1 MVQPRHTNTWQ
12 LGAVGLVG
20 YSFAGV
26 YKEISN
32 INFSGKDDAGDVVRY
47 QGEQEYEVTGKELK
61 LEIVNRWYQ
70 AMMKK

>member
-1 MVQPRHTNTWQ
+1 M
-12 LGAVGLVG
+12 G

-47 QGEQEYEVTGKELK
+47 QGEQEYEVAGKELK